1 MYLKIKVILLFSSV
15 KALTD
20 WLQDCGKLATQRS
33 RNQNDVGGMRGYSRQ
48 LGSIELPSPAPAHV
62 HCVAAILWYSH
73 DLPVTYNIHGI
84 VSKELLR

>member
-1 MYLKIKVILLFSSV
+1 MKVFVVFRV

-20 WLQDCGKLATQRS
+20 WLQDCGKLATQGS
-33 RNQNDVGGMRGYSRQ
+33 RINQSDVGGMRGYGRQ
-48 LGSIELPSPAPAHV
+48 LGSVELPSPAPAHI

-73 DLPVTYNIHGI
+73 DMPVTYNLHGI

>member
-1 MYLKIKVILLFSSV
+1 MKILVVIFRV

-20 WLQDCGKLATQRS
+20 WLQDCGKLVTQRS
-33 RNQNDVGGMRGYSRQ
+33 RINQSDVGGMRGYGRQ
-48 LGSIELPSPAPAHV
+48 LGGVELPSPASAHV

-73 DLPVTYNIHGI
+73 DMPVMYNIHGI